1 MTSTFHKK
9 NWSKFLYRSCYHKI
23 NHYRYQ
29 VTFKKYE
36 IPVGTIIF
44 FRTKQVKSKIAPNAY
59 TIYFNKMKVLRNTR
73 FILYGLVK
81 KYLDL
86 VYPFW
91 VKTFDGKKISSNIYG
106 CKWTWEKFILHYN
119 SDYTWVI
126 NIYNDI
132 MKISCL
138 LQFLFTFQ
146 FNMCRNTYQPIRR
159 YTDNVSET
167 ERN

>member
-9 NWSKFLYRSCYHKI
+9 NWSRFLYRNCYHKI

-36 IPVGTIIF
+36 IPVGTISF
-44 FRTKQVKSKIAPNAY
+44 FRTKQVKSKIVPNAY

-73 FILYGLVK
+73 FILYDLVK

-86 VYPFW
+86 VYSFW
-91 VKTFDGKKISSNIYG
+91 GKTFDEKKFSSNIYG

-119 SDYTWVI
+119 SDYAWVI

-132 MKISCL
+132 M
-138 LQFLFTFQ
+138 
-146 FNMCRNTYQPIRR
+146 
-159 YTDNVSET
+159 
-167 ERN
+167 